1 MCHPLEVQ
9 VSFHAEVQFRDPAG
23 MGILSCESAVNQ
35 RLHSGEAK
43 ERSSPSPSA
52 VETSGL

>member
-23 MGILSCESAVNQ
+23 MGILSCESAV